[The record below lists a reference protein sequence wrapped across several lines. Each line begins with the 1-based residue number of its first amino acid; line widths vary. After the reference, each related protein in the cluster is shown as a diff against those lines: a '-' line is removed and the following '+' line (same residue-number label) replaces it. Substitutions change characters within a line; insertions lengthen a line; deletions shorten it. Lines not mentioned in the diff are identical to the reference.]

1 MENIDNDYNDTWLD
15 NLDQFNNMLNI
26 QESRFIAFMENIGTE
41 KNPNCKQNHELAA
54 NLAAKYLEDGNA
66 FVDIRNYELAITCY
80 KEGVLLDYPNKDL
93 RVDLLNHL
101 SATYFVLNDY
111 RYVQNK

>member
-1 MENIDNDYNDTWLD
+1 MENIENRYNGTWLD
-15 NLDQFNNMLNI
+15 NFDQFNNMLSI
-26 QESRFIAFMENIGTE
+26 QESRLMAFTESIGTE
-41 KNPNCKQNHELAA
+41 KNPNCKKNHELAA

-66 FVDIRNYELAITCY
+66 YVDARNYELAIICY

-101 SATYFVLNDY
+101 SATYFVLEDFG
-111 RYVQNK
+111 